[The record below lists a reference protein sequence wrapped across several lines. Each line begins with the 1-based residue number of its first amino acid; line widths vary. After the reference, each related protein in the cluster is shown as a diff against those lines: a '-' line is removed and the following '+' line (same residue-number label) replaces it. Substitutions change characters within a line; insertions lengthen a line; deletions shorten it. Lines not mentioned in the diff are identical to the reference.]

1 MRWFSPFFLLAGWTS
16 LLTLGFTDATASAA
30 ARVLA
35 GGTAVAVLLGAVM
48 EWRGSGPRIIRL
60 VGAFAI
66 SNSAILAGA
75 LSVLFRV
82 KVVRWSPERR

>member
-1 MRWFSPFFLLAGWTS
+1 
-16 LLTLGFTDATASAA
+16 
-30 ARVLA
+30 
-35 GGTAVAVLLGAVM
+35 VLLGAVM

>member
-1 MRWFSPFFLLAGWTS
+1 M
-16 LLTLGFTDATASAA
+16 
-30 ARVLA
+30 
-35 GGTAVAVLLGAVM
+35 
-48 EWRGSGPRIIRL
+48 RL

-82 KVVRWSPERR
+82 KVVRWSPERS